1 MAINKVR
8 RVRIS
13 TRLSVP
19 LRIRL
24 AKHCA
29 ASGISERTII
39 EDAVTKYLDDAG
51 NTALLLRRLDRI
63 EQVLAGGHR
72 DVEILSE
79 AFGRYMR
86 LWFTAHVPD
95 ASQGNGSAAVA
106 SAEKAYALFA
116 RHLGERLSEG
126 HRFLDD
132 LPDEAGES
140 DEDASAAAWSED
152 GPRRNA

>member
-39 EDAVTKYLDDAG
+39 EDAVARYLDDAG

-63 EQVLAGGHR
+63 EQALAGGHR

-95 ASQGNGSAAVA
+95 ASQGKGLAAVA
-106 SAEKAYALFA
+106 SAEKAYAWFA
-116 RHLGERLSEG
+116 RQLAERLLEG
-126 HRFLDD
+126 HRFVDD
-132 LPDEAGES
+132 LPDGAGDG
-140 DEDASAAAWSED
+140 DEDNS
-152 GPRRNA
+152 GG

>member
-1 MAINKVR
+1 VSTVAINKVR

-39 EDAVTKYLDDAG
+39 EDAVAKYLDDAG

-63 EQVLAGGHR
+63 EQALADGHR

-95 ASQGNGSAAVA
+95 ASQGKGFAAVA
-106 SAEKAYALFA
+106 SAEKAYAWFA
-116 RHLGERLSEG
+116 RQLAARLSEG
-126 HRFLDD
+126 HRFVDD
-132 LPDEAGES
+132 LPDEAGEG
-140 DEDASAAAWSED
+140 DEDNSGA
-152 GPRRNA
+152 G

>member
-13 TRLSVP
+13 TRLSVL

-29 ASGISERTII
+29 ASGISERTVI
-39 EDAVTKYLDDAG
+39 EDAIAKHLDDAS

-72 DVEILSE
+72 DVQILSE
-79 AFGRYMR
+79 AFGRYIR

-95 ASQGNGSAAVA
+95 ASQGNMPAALA
-106 SAEKAYALFA
+106 SAERAYAQFA
-116 RHLGERLSEG
+116 RQLAERLSEG
-126 HRFLDD
+126 HRFADD
-132 LPDEAGES
+132 LPERAGGS
-140 DEDASAAAWSED
+140 DE
-152 GPRRNA
+152 NL

>member
-1 MAINKVR
+1 MAMNKVR

-39 EDAVTKYLDDAG
+39 EDAVAKYLDDAG

-63 EQVLAGGHR
+63 EQALAGGHR

-86 LWFTAHVPD
+86 LWFMAHVPD
-95 ASQGNGSAAVA
+95 ASQGNRSAALA
-106 SAEKAYALFA
+106 SAEKAYLWFA
-116 RHLGERLSEG
+116 RQLAERLSEG
-126 HRFLDD
+126 HRFVDD
-132 LPDEAGES
+132 LPDGAGEG
-140 DEDASAAAWSED
+140 DEDNSGAE
-152 GPRRNA
+152 

>member
-1 MAINKVR
+1 M
-8 RVRIS
+8 RIS

-39 EDAVTKYLDDAG
+39 EDAVAKYLDDAG

-63 EQVLAGGHR
+63 EQALADGHR

-79 AFGRYMR
+79 AFGRYLR

-95 ASQGNGSAAVA
+95 ASQGKGFVAVA
-106 SAEKAYALFA
+106 SAEKAYAWFA
-116 RHLGERLSEG
+116 RQLAERLSEG
-126 HRFLDD
+126 HRFVDD
-132 LPDEAGES
+132 LPDGAGEG
-140 DEDASAAAWSED
+140 DEDTSAAAWSED
-152 GPRRNA
+152 DARRNP